1 MKAQK
6 NWPESASFLV
16 DWLEKNNLIE
26 EVEEIEFA
34 SISEATD
41 NDGIG
46 TLFDF
51 WDDTNYPYVW
61 LEKSVEYTRA
71 YDSAKLS
78 GGYKDF
84 YKLRNKE

>member
-1 MKAQK
+1 MKATK

-26 EVEEIEFA
+26 EVEEIA
-34 SISEATD
+34 DIHKA
-41 NDGIG
+41 NDEPGLSN
-46 TLFDF
+46 LFDF
-51 WDDTNYPYVW
+51 SLEESPDYWFEVAVNYKRV
-61 LEKSVEYTRA
+61 

-84 YKLRNKE
+84 YKLRNKD